1 MEVIPET
8 NQIKCVAFLASLLI
22 ALAAQKGLY
31 TG

>member
-8 NQIKCVAFLASLLI
+8 NQIKCVAFLATLI